1 MRRKMDDISKRI
13 FKILETS
20 YEPLETKEIEIL
32 LKNTTRTKAL
42 YRLNMLRGDGL
53 IHGKPI
59 GSGKGSWIWWDGH
72 GFNLK
77 KTLKKSKK

>member
-1 MRRKMDDISKRI
+1 MRRKMDNISKRI

-20 YEPLETKEIEIL
+20 GEPLETKEIETV
-32 LKNTTRTKAL
+32 LKNVSRVKTL

-59 GSGKGSWIWWDGH
+59 GSGKGSWIWWDGK
-72 GFNLK
+72 GFK
-77 KTLKKSKK
+77 